1 MYQPYEAPILKDL
14 SKYDYAT
21 FEADGV
27 NILSSEE
34 WREEF
39 ELLARKNLPS

>member
-1 MYQPYEAPILKDL
+1 MNLFHDHMYQPYEAPIIEGP

-27 NILSSEE
+27 NILS
-34 WREEF
+34 
-39 ELLARKNLPS
+39 N